1 MGFRGHSYNFPLLRI
16 KFILASGGRGRGGGG
31 GVFANN
37 RGKIKYVTEGEVFAK
52 TNFPKLTRIRGG

>member
-1 MGFRGHSYNFPLLRI
+1 MGFRGHNYNFPLLRI
-16 KFILASGGRGRGGGG
+16 KFILASGGKGG